1 MSVPC
6 PQDSGASASYLEG
19 TCDAVT
25 AILGAEA
32 GARTVGRATLGL
44 FFIAVTLD
52 SGHTGLCATPL
63 KEIPEAVCCPSSAMA
78 MPFPGK
84 LRGMGALRLAQ
95 EALTHTG
102 LRRALGIAALNA
114 LAHLAAERRGPQGYR
129 VIEDADAFDVA
140 RIQPDETAVV
150 VGAFGP
156 FLKAL
161 RRIGARHFVLEKD
174 PATLRPDE
182 MAHFRPAETY
192 PGIVPLADVLLI
204 TGTTLINDSLAGLI
218 ACARPQAR
226 VVLVGPTVPMLP
238 DAFLTRPGMILGTVR
253 VTDAEA
259 LHEVL
264 AQGGSGYHFFGK
276 YAPKI
281 VLAQD

>member
-1 MSVPC
+1 MT
-6 PQDSGASASYLEG
+6 ASHLER
-19 TCDAVT
+19 TLDAIT
-25 AILGAEA
+25 GILGDQEA
-32 GARTVGRATLGL
+32 AVHKVDRATLGL

-63 KEIPEAVCCPSSAMA
+63 KEIPEAVCCPSSAMS

-95 EALTHTG
+95 EALSHTG

-114 LAHLAAERRGPQGYR
+114 LAHLAAERRGPRGYR
-129 VIEDADAFDVA
+129 ILEGVDAFDVA
-140 RIQPDETAVV
+140 RIQPQETAVV

-161 RRIGARHFVLEKD
+161 RGIGARHFVLEKD
-174 PATLRPDE
+174 PATLRPNE
-182 MAHFRPAETY
+182 MEHFRPAESY
-192 PGIVPLADVLLI
+192 PEIVPQADVLLI
-204 TGTTLINDSLAGLI
+204 TGTTLINDSLPGLI
-218 ACARPQAR
+218 ACAHPQAW

-238 DAFLTRPGMILGTVR
+238 DAFLARRGMILGTVR
-253 VTDAEA
+253 VTDSDA
-259 LHEVL
+259 LHDVL

>member
-1 MSVPC
+1 MT
-6 PQDSGASASYLEG
+6 ASHLER
-19 TCDAVT
+19 TLDAIT
-25 AILGAEA
+25 GILGDQEA
-32 GARTVGRATLGL
+32 AVHKVDRATLGL

-63 KEIPEAVCCPSSAMA
+63 KEIPEAVCCPSSAMS

-95 EALTHTG
+95 EALSHTG

-114 LAHLAAERRGPQGYR
+114 LAHLAAERRGPRGYR
-129 VIEDADAFDVA
+129 ILEGVDAFDVA
-140 RIQPDETAVV
+140 RIQPQETAVV

-161 RRIGARHFVLEKD
+161 RGIGARHFVLEKD
-174 PATLRPDE
+174 PATLRPNE
-182 MAHFRPAETY
+182 MEHFRPAESY
-192 PGIVPLADVLLI
+192 PEIVPQADVLLI
-204 TGTTLINDSLAGLI
+204 TGTTLINDSLPGLI
-218 ACARPQAR
+218 ACAHPQAR

-238 DAFLTRPGMILGTVR
+238 DAFLVRRGMILGTVR
-253 VTDAEA
+253 VTDSDA
-259 LHEVL
+259 LHNVL

>member
-1 MSVPC
+1 MT
-6 PQDSGASASYLEG
+6 ASHLERTLDVITG
-19 TCDAVT
+19 
-25 AILGAEA
+25 ILGDQEA
-32 GARTVGRATLGL
+32 AVHKVDRATLGL

-63 KEIPEAVCCPSSAMA
+63 KEIPEAVCCPSSAMS

-84 LRGMGALRLAQ
+84 LQGMGALRLAQ
-95 EALTHTG
+95 EALSHTG

-129 VIEDADAFDVA
+129 ILEGVDAFDVA
-140 RIQPDETAVV
+140 RIQPQETAVV

-161 RRIGARHFVLEKD
+161 RGIGARHFVLEKD
-174 PATLRPDE
+174 PATLRPNE
-182 MAHFRPAETY
+182 MEHFRPAESY
-192 PGIVPLADVLLI
+192 PEIVPQADVLLI
-204 TGTTLINDSLAGLI
+204 TGTTLINDSLPGLI
-218 ACARPQAR
+218 ACAHPQAR

-238 DAFLTRPGMILGTVR
+238 DAFLARRGMILGTVR
-253 VTDAEA
+253 VNDSDA
-259 LHEVL
+259 LHDVL

>member
-1 MSVPC
+1 MT
-6 PQDSGASASYLEG
+6 ASHLER
-19 TCDAVT
+19 TLDAIT
-25 AILGAEA
+25 GILGDQEA
-32 GARTVGRATLGL
+32 AVHRVDRATLGL

-63 KEIPEAVCCPSSAMA
+63 KEIPEAVCCPSSAMS

-84 LRGMGALRLAQ
+84 LQGMGALRLAQ
-95 EALTHTG
+95 EALSHTG

-114 LAHLAAERRGPQGYR
+114 LAHLAAERRGPRGYR
-129 VIEDADAFDVA
+129 ILEGVDAFDVA
-140 RIQPDETAVV
+140 RIQPQETAVV

-161 RRIGARHFVLEKD
+161 RGIGARHFVLEKD
-174 PATLRPDE
+174 PATLRPNE
-182 MAHFRPAETY
+182 MEHFRPAESY
-192 PGIVPLADVLLI
+192 PEIVPQADVLLI
-204 TGTTLINDSLAGLI
+204 TGTTLINDSLPGLI
-218 ACARPQAR
+218 ACAHPQAR

-238 DAFLTRPGMILGTVR
+238 DAFLARRGMILGTVR
-253 VTDAEA
+253 VTDSDA
-259 LHEVL
+259 LHDVL

>member
-1 MSVPC
+1 MT
-6 PQDSGASASYLEG
+6 ASHLER
-19 TCDAVT
+19 TLDAIT
-25 AILGAEA
+25 GILGDQEA
-32 GARTVGRATLGL
+32 AVHKVDRATLGL

-63 KEIPEAVCCPSSAMA
+63 KEIPEAVCCPSSAMS

-95 EALTHTG
+95 EALSHTG

-114 LAHLAAERRGPQGYR
+114 LAHLAAERRGPRGYR
-129 VIEDADAFDVA
+129 ILEGVDAFDVA
-140 RIQPDETAVV
+140 RIQPQETAVV

-161 RRIGARHFVLEKD
+161 RGIGARHFVLEKD
-174 PATLRPDE
+174 PATLRPNE
-182 MAHFRPAETY
+182 MEHFRPAESY
-192 PGIVPLADVLLI
+192 PEIVPQADALLI
-204 TGTTLINDSLAGLI
+204 TGTTLINDSLPGLI
-218 ACARPQAR
+218 ACAHPQAR

-238 DAFLTRPGMILGTVR
+238 DAFLARRGMILGTVR
-253 VTDAEA
+253 VTDSDA
-259 LHEVL
+259 LHDVL